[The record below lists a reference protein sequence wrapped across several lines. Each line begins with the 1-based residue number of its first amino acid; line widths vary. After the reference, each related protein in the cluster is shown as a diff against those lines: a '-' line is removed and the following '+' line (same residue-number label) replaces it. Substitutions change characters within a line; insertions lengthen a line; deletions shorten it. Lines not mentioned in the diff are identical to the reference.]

1 MAISISKDRL
11 EYLRAE
17 FEKAKAQID
26 QIDRKYSLDYVEPLM
41 DMPPSLDLE
50 HITFRPYTET
60 ELRAL
65 ADEQVYASY
74 LEAMRRL
81 DAALSSDKIRIE
93 KKLNSIEENAR
104 RQQYKLLAVFNAEVA
119 KMRKRLTDNGIL
131 FSSVITSQT
140 EKYRKEYDSSLAES
154 NTQADSERAAVSAQ
168 LSAVEEKY
176 AVAKQ
181 GVEDERQAKAQVAY
195 NKLVQS
201 QLNEQTRI
209 EKYNTQLDEKE
220 KKYLVTRAKALEQAR
235 QAEYNRTYAAKKLYQ
250 QMGATGYEEAKLWE
264 KYNVFVKH
272 FANFTKRDEALALIQ
287 GDSYVRNH
295 LQQYYT
301 TLLDWVDRNVPA

>member
-17 FEKAKAQID
+17 FEKVKAQID
-26 QIDRKYSLDYVEPLM
+26 QIDRKYSLDYNEPLM
-41 DMPPSLDLE
+41 DMPESLDLE
-50 HITFRPYTET
+50 RLEFVPKTEQ

-65 ADEQVYASY
+65 ANEQVQASF

-81 DAALSSDKIRIE
+81 DAGLSSDKIRIE
-93 KKLNSIEENAR
+93 QKLHAIEENAR
-104 RQQYKLLAVFNAEVA
+104 KQQYKLLAVFNAEVA
-119 KMRKRLTDNGIL
+119 KLRKRLTDNGIL
-131 FSSVITSQT
+131 FSSLITAQT
-140 EKYRKEYDSSLAES
+140 EKYRKEYDSNLAES
-154 NTQADSERAAVSAQ
+154 NTQADSERAAVQSQ
-168 LSAVEEKY
+168 LDAIEEEY
-176 AVAKQ
+176 GFALQ
-181 GVEDERQAKAQVAY
+181 GVEQEHKAKAQVAY

-201 QLNEQTRI
+201 QIDEQTRVN
-209 EKYNTQLDEKE
+209 KYNTQLDEKE

-235 QAEYNRTYAAKKLYQ
+235 QAEYDRSFAAKKLYQ

-287 GDSYVRNH
+287 GDNYVRSH
-295 LQQYYT
+295 LQQYYS
-301 TLLDWVDRNVPA
+301 TLIDWVNRNVPA